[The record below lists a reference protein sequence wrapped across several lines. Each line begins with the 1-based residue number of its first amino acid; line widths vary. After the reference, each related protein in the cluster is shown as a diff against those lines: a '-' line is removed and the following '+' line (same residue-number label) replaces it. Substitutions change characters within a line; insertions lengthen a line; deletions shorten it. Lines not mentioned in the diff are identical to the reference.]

1 MQDVEL
7 INHRYNKDG
16 NIEVHLQEKH
26 GAQRDAWVAEGT
38 VSQDLLDN
46 YFNRA
51 GASKLAAKLNK
62 RRREPSSEPQVV
74 ATTGSTLM
82 QLSEK
87 ADLESVACTTHKE
100 GGAQATLAKSAGLLC
115 ACLSSGLIIHT
126 QEVFG
131 SESLSQRYMCV
142 AAIKALLPEMQILIH
157 DDACHLHKYAQRRM
171 EARDVLFCTLFYSAF
186 LLYFPS
192 CFIDPISLL
201 LFGRIQQ
208 QLLRFLLQLCGSSA
222 TLFTCKVMWTSGAKG
237 HVIRD
242 CPSTRRHCP
251 GLGPACVNSLSHGY
265 LHTSTKRSI

>member
-38 VSQDLLDN
+38 VSQVLLDN

-142 AAIKALLPEMQILIH
+142 AAIKALLPEMQIL
-157 DDACHLHKYAQRRM
+157 
-171 EARDVLFCTLFYSAF
+171 
-186 LLYFPS
+186 
-192 CFIDPISLL
+192 
-201 LFGRIQQ
+201 FGRIQQ
-208 QLLRFLLQLCGSSA
+208 QLLRFLLPLCGSSA
-222 TLFTCKVMWTSGAKG
+222 TLFTCKVMWSSGAKG

>member
-1 MQDVEL
+1 LQDVEL

-115 ACLSSGLIIHT
+115 ACLSGLSSTHRKFL
-126 QEVFG
+126 EVN
-131 SESLSQRYMCV
+131 L
-142 AAIKALLPEMQILIH
+142 
-157 DDACHLHKYAQRRM
+157 
-171 EARDVLFCTLFYSAF
+171 
-186 LLYFPS
+186 
-192 CFIDPISLL
+192 
-201 LFGRIQQ
+201 
-208 QLLRFLLQLCGSSA
+208 
-222 TLFTCKVMWTSGAKG
+222 
-237 HVIRD
+237 
-242 CPSTRRHCP
+242 
-251 GLGPACVNSLSHGY
+251 
-265 LHTSTKRSI
+265 

>member
-1 MQDVEL
+1 
-7 INHRYNKDG
+7 
-16 NIEVHLQEKH
+16 
-26 GAQRDAWVAEGT
+26 
-38 VSQDLLDN
+38 
-46 YFNRA
+46 
-51 GASKLAAKLNK
+51 
-62 RRREPSSEPQVV
+62 
-74 ATTGSTLM
+74 
-82 QLSEK
+82 
-87 ADLESVACTTHKE
+87 
-100 GGAQATLAKSAGLLC
+100 
-115 ACLSSGLIIHT
+115 
-126 QEVFG
+126 
-131 SESLSQRYMCV
+131 
-142 AAIKALLPEMQILIH
+142 MQILIH

-237 HVIRD
+237 RVIRD

-265 LHTSTKRSI
+265 LHTSTKRSIWVNSDSSFFSKKWLGPEMNGSSREAKSQPFDHRFCYRRQIVGVNNFCCCCLEAFHAVTLDAMSRPLFFHSHVS